1 MNQSTS
7 NLSISFEQ
15 DAKLVKNLLEE
26 LTLEQSALVKGDITL
41 VEAIIDRK
49 FTLLQQLSSVAK
61 NRYELLA
68 NGGFEANESGMVAW
82 IKRQNNTSL
91 QKSWDAFQI
100 MLARTKET
108 NRLNGVL
115 INKHFSRNQQILN
128 HLQGKPEAGN
138 MYGKN
143 GQAKTSAYNR
153 SVLMA

>member
-1 MNQSTS
+1 
-7 NLSISFEQ
+7 
-15 DAKLVKNLLEE
+15 
-26 LTLEQSALVKGDITL
+26 
-41 VEAIIDRK
+41 
-49 FTLLQQLSSVAK
+49 
-61 NRYELLA
+61 
-68 NGGFEANESGMVAW
+68 
-82 IKRQNNTSL
+82 
-91 QKSWDAFQI
+91 

>member
-1 MNQSTS
+1 MNQPTSTM
-7 NLSISFEQ
+7 SISFEQ
-15 DAKLVKNLLEE
+15 DAKLVKILLEE
-26 LTLEQSALVKGDITL
+26 LTLEQSALVKGNITL
-41 VEAIIDRK
+41 IESIIDRK
-49 FTLLQQLSSVAK
+49 FTLLQELSSVAK
-61 NRYELLA
+61 SRYEALA
-68 NGGFEANESGMVAW
+68 NSGFEANESGMVAW
-82 IKRQNNTSL
+82 IKRQNNVGL
-91 QKSWDAFQI
+91 QKSWDAFQL
-100 MLARTKET
+100 MLTRTKEM